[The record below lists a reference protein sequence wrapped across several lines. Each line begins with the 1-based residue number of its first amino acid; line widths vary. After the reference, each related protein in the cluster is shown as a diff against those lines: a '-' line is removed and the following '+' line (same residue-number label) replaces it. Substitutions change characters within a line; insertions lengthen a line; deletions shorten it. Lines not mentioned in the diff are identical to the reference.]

1 LTKERTVIADK
12 EPVLLTIDGVSRSFG
27 AIRAVNNVSFEV
39 RAGEVHGL
47 CGHNGAGKSTVVKML
62 AGLLQPDEGR
72 IMLGGREAK
81 LASARE
87 AQTRG
92 VALVD
97 QELSVVPTLP
107 VLDNLFLGNV
117 AEPFFRS
124 HRDSKARAR
133 HLLEAV
139 GLGGL
144 DPDAYVEDLSIGQ
157 RQLVEIAR
165 ALGRDA
171 RLFILDEPTATL
183 SSVDIEHVFSAI
195 RKVTAAGCGV
205 IYVSHRLDEVM
216 ELCDRVTVMR
226 DGQRVDTVVT
236 DAISGKDLVTMMLGD
251 VPETPAPRIDPG
263 RRTEIALRVEN
274 LSAGARTRGVNL
286 AAERGR
292 IYGLAGQVG
301 SGTSDVVRAIS
312 GLSPDA
318 RGLVQLEGR
327 PVPLGS
333 PRAASDA
340 GIAYVSGD
348 RKGEG
353 LFLGQSIQ
361 SNLTATRLRSYSV
374 AGVLRLDALRK
385 IAVGLCDAVGIKAER
400 LPEAVLRLSGGN
412 QQKVL
417 LGRCLKR
424 SDTKVLLL
432 DEPTRGVDVRGRAEI
447 HALIRGVAD
456 EGAVVV
462 FASTE
467 LDEILHLADVVIAM
481 RGGVIV
487 SERARADVDAAS
499 VLADMTHSALQ
510 GAA

>member
-1 LTKERTVIADK
+1 MTQTETAIAGPA
-12 EPVLLTIDGVSRSFG
+12 PVLLTIDGVSRSFG
-27 AIRAVNNVSFEV
+27 AIRAVSNVSFEV

-72 IMLGGREAK
+72 ILIGGGEANFT
-81 LASARE
+81 SARD
-87 AQTRG
+87 AQARG

-97 QELSVVPTLP
+97 QELSVVPALS

-117 AEPFFRS
+117 AEPLFRS
-124 HRDSKARAR
+124 RRESRSRAR
-133 HLLEAV
+133 GLLDAV
-139 GLGGL
+139 GLTDL
-144 DPDAYVEDLSIGQ
+144 DPEAYIEDLSMGQ

-165 ALGRDA
+165 ALGRKA
-171 RLFILDEPTATL
+171 SLFILDEPTATL
-183 SSVDIEHVFSAI
+183 SSVDIEHVFRAI
-195 RKVTAAGCGV
+195 RKVTAAGCAA

-216 ELCDRVTVMR
+216 ELCHRVTVMR
-226 DGQRVDTVVT
+226 DGQRVDTVPT
-236 DAISGKDLVTMMLGD
+236 SAISGSDLVAMMLGS
-251 VPETPAPRIDPG
+251 VPETARPRAERSRQTDV
-263 RRTEIALRVEN
+263 ALEVRN

-292 IYGLAGQVG
+292 IYGFAGQVG
-301 SGTSDVVRAIS
+301 SGTADVVRAIA

-318 RGLVQLEGR
+318 SGRVRLEGR

-333 PRAASDA
+333 PQAASAA

-361 SNLTATRLRSYSV
+361 SNLTATRLRAFSI
-374 AGVLRLDALRK
+374 GGILRLDALK
-385 IAVGLCDAVGIKAER
+385 AVAVALCQAIGIKPER
-400 LPEAVLRLSGGN
+400 LPEAVSRLSGGN

-417 LGRCLKR
+417 LGRCLRR

-487 SERARADVDAAS
+487 SERQRAEVDAAS
-499 VLADMTHSALQ
+499 VLADMTHSALE